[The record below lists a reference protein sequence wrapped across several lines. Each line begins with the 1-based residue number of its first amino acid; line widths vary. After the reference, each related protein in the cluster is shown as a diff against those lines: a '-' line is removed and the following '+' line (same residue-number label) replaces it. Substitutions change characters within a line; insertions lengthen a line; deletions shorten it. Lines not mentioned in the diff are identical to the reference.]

1 VLVEGLDVTHE
12 TKLAT
17 AFVELAEA
25 MVTGRDLVD
34 FLHLLSCR
42 TIELLDVD
50 AAGVM
55 LADENDRLR
64 AIAASSEDTHLIE
77 VFALQHQEGVCL
89 DVYRDGRPEQ
99 VSTAGTVDRWPNF
112 SKRAIAHGYGWVCG
126 IPLRHGTET
135 IGALN
140 LFRAKDEALGEHD
153 VRLGQALA
161 DAATVA
167 LLLRRETNQA
177 RRQAGQLQAALDS
190 RVLIEQAKGML
201 AERLGVTPDEAFGL
215 LRGHA
220 RNHNRKLADLAHEIV
235 EGDDEMLAR
244 IASA

>member
-1 VLVEGLDVTHE
+1 VTQE
-12 TKLAT
+12 TALAA

-50 AAGVM
+50 SAGVM

-64 AIAASSEDTHLIE
+64 AVAASSEDTHLME

-89 DVYRDGRPEQ
+89 DVYRTGKPEQ
-99 VSTAGTVDRWPNF
+99 TSTAGTFDRWPNF
-112 SKRAIAHGYGWVCG
+112 SRRAASHGYRWVCG
-126 IPLRHGTET
+126 VPLRHGDEI

-140 LFRAKDEALGEHD
+140 LFREKDEPLGDHD

-161 DAATVA
+161 DVATIA
-167 LLLRRETNQA
+167 LLQRRDATQA
-177 RRQAGQLQAALDS
+177 RRQATQLQAALDT
-190 RVLIEQAKGML
+190 RVLIEQAKGVL
-201 AERLGVTPDEAFGL
+201 AERLGLSMDEAFQT
-215 LRGHA
+215 LRRQA
-220 RNHNRKLADLAHEIV
+220 RNNNRKLHDLAYEIV
-235 EGDDEMLAR
+235 HGEAGTIEEL
-244 IASA
+244 SVS